1 MKIRSV
7 LSILCAASLA
17 LGTLSGCAAGTAK
30 SDAQSGAT
38 TKAAGISE
46 AAAPQDGALIVRVQ
60 SVDGST
66 IMAAVGTIAQ
76 GAGLGGGGAQG
87 GNGAQGS
94 PGDAGQ
100 GDGNGQ
106 GGQQGSSGQQPE
118 GTPPAMPQNGAQ
130 GGPGGA
136 GQGDG
141 NRQGGQQGNGGQ
153 QNGSD
158 GQQPEDTPP
167 AMPQDGAQ
175 GGAGQG
181 DGNGQ
186 GNQQGSGGQQNG
198 SDGQQPDGTPPA
210 AAQNGLSS
218 GQQGGDQQGNGP
230 GNGGGLLFTE
240 SGETVTFTVG
250 SATVITVQSGNES
263 AAGTLA
269 DIGAGDIL
277 EVVLADDNTAETI
290 VVRSFRGGMPG
301 SAFGGGQAD
310 GEVTNGTAATTL
322 TDDATIDGETYASS
336 GDDENALRID
346 GATVTLSNITVQKT
360 GGSSSNTENGDFY
373 GTNAGLLAQN
383 GATVTIQGASVTT
396 NAVNGN
402 GVFSYGSGTTVNI
415 SNSTIRTSERNS
427 GGIQTTGGGTMN
439 AQNLTVETQ
448 GASSAAIRS
457 DRGGGSVNVDGGTYV
472 TNGTGSPAIYSTA
485 AIQVQNATLTA
496 NASEAVVVE
505 GKNGVELTDCT
516 LVGNMAAS
524 ASGSENVHNIMLY
537 QSMSGDAEVGHSSFT
552 ATGGSITAKQGDMFY
567 VTNTTC
573 TISLT
578 NVALTLANETLLTVA
593 GNTSARGWGEQGKNG
608 GSCTFAVSS
617 QQLAG
622 AINVDAISSLKLTLA
637 DGSAFSG
644 TINASGAAGEVVVT
658 LGDGCRWVLTGDSYI
673 SSFTGDVSNIVT
685 NGFTVYAGG
694 EAITK

>member
-7 LSILCAASLA
+7 LSILCAAALA
-17 LGTLSGCAAGTAK
+17 LGALSGCAAGTAESGAQ
-30 SDAQSGAT
+30 SDA
-38 TKAAGISE
+38 TKAGGVTE
-46 AAAPQDGALIVRVQ
+46 AAASQDGALIVRVE

-66 IMAAVGTIAQ
+66 ITAAAGTV
-76 GAGLGGGGAQG
+76 
-87 GNGAQGS
+87 
-94 PGDAGQ
+94 
-100 GDGNGQ
+100 
-106 GGQQGSSGQQPE
+106 
-118 GTPPAMPQNGAQ
+118 AQ

-141 NRQGGQQGNGGQ
+141 NGPGGQPGA
-153 QNGSD
+153 

-167 AMPQDGAQ
+167 ATTQDGAQ
-175 GGAGQG
+175 GGP
-181 DGNGQ
+181 
-186 GNQQGSGGQQNG
+186 
-198 SDGQQPDGTPPA
+198 DGQP
-210 AAQNGLSS
+210 
-218 GQQGGDQQGNGP
+218 
-230 GNGGGLLFTE
+230 FTE

-250 SATVITVQSGNES
+250 SATAITVQSGNES

-269 DIGAGDIL
+269 DIEAGDIL
-277 EVVLADDNTAETI
+277 EIVLADDNTAETI
-290 VVRSFRGGMPG
+290 VVRSFGMGGMPG
-301 SAFGGGQAD
+301 GAFGGGQPD
-310 GEVTNGTAATTL
+310 GEAANGTAAATL
-322 TDDATIDGETYASS
+322 TGDAAIDGETYASS

-360 GGSSSNTENGDFY
+360 SGSSSNTENGDFY
-373 GTNAGLLAQN
+373 GGNAGLLAQN
-383 GATVTIQGASVTT
+383 GAAVTILSASVTT
-396 NAVNGN
+396 SAVNGN

-415 SNSTIRTSERNS
+415 SGSTIRTTERNS
-427 GGIQTTGGGTMN
+427 GGIQITGGGTMN

-485 AIQVQNATLTA
+485 AIRVQNATLTA
-496 NASEAVVVE
+496 NTSEAVVVE
-505 GKNGVELTDCT
+505 GKNSVELTDCALT
-516 LVGNMAAS
+516 GNMAAS
-524 ASGSENVHNIMLY
+524 ADGSENVHNIMLY
-537 QSMSGDAEVGHSSFT
+537 QSMSGDAEVGHSSFA

-578 NVALTLANETLLTVA
+578 NVALTLANGNLLAVA

-608 GSCTFAVSS
+608 GTCTFTVSS
-617 QQLAG
+617 QRLAG
-622 AINVDAISSLKLTLA
+622 AISVDAISSLKLILA

-644 TINASGAAGEVVVT
+644 TINASGTAGEVAVT
-658 LGDGCRWVLTGDSYI
+658 LCDGCRWVLTGDSYI
-673 SSFTGDVSNIVT
+673 SSFTGDVSTIVT